1 MTEYERWLLETDQQ
15 LHQIAGG
22 GYRGLRVSAEQMRNY
37 HDRHKA
43 PEDAALAILLDL
55 DFPTELLA
63 ERSKR
68 Q

>member
-1 MTEYERWLLETDQQ
+1 MKEYERWLHETDHH
-15 LHQIAGG
+15 LFRIAGG
-22 GYRGLRVSAEQMRNY
+22 VHRSLRVSAEQMRDY
-37 HDRHKA
+37 HDRHEA